1 MSAVDA
7 QQVRSSRSAATI
19 YDADE
24 KTLRRRRAGA
34 IARRDCQPNS
44 KKFIQIEG
52 QVIVQ
57 HILDLDQRGLAPTY
71 AAVRDMA
78 NKLLAARG
86 VGQIRQK
93 WPSIFVRRTESLK
106 TRFNQAYGSQRA
118 MCEDLVLIR
127 SWFKLVEETKNKY
140 NICNDDVYNSLT
152 KLA

>member
-106 TRFNQAYGSQRA
+106 TRTTSPSSSFYQPLRRPSRNSSRQPIYSTFRGPGIVPLQQMSFY
-118 MCEDLVLIR
+118 R
-127 SWFKLVEETKNKY
+127 S
-140 NICNDDVYNSLT
+140 
-152 KLA
+152 